1 MPRHLRRR
9 FGSPLTTKVEKITGH
24 QSVRGRGGVIAV
36 LYKTHWVGLSE
47 PSWERETDLQLPR
60 THVLRFGAGTPDQ
73 HRQNKRLYHRMRICA
88 VERELFRN
96 NGERFWCRTTLVS
109 HARSV
114 FAAIATRCSPREL
127 TFDAR
132 ATMGCGGVEKP
143 ARVRRGMEY
152 TWSDFWT
159 TQSWSSFLPPS
170 ALYDLDEGR
179 TRCLVLPGPRSQ
191 RVPSVDPT

>member
-1 MPRHLRRR
+1 MLC
-9 FGSPLTTKVEKITGH
+9 
-24 QSVRGRGGVIAV
+24 
-36 LYKTHWVGLSE
+36 KTHWVGLSE

-152 TWSDFWT
+152 TWSDFGRPRAGQASFPRARYT
-159 TQSWSSFLPPS
+159 TSTRAVRGAWCFQVHEVS
-170 ALYDLDEGR
+170 AFPRWIQRNVDESRGAA
-179 TRCLVLPGPRSQ
+179 VVS
-191 RVPSVDPT
+191 